1 MAFEP
6 KPMVK
11 KLSPLKEIL
20 DKKSEEAD
28 PMDSE
33 STERETEPGYD
44 TYQEELKEILGLDD
58 AQAARLK
65 EAICGMME
73 EKSMM
78 GDSEEEDDS
87 EEKPAPGPG
96 GKKKGLAIILGS

>member
-6 KPMVK
+6 KPMAK

-58 AQAARLK
+58 SQAARLK

-78 GDSEEEDDS
+78 GDGEDDS
-87 EEKPAPGPG
+87 EESKPAPGPG